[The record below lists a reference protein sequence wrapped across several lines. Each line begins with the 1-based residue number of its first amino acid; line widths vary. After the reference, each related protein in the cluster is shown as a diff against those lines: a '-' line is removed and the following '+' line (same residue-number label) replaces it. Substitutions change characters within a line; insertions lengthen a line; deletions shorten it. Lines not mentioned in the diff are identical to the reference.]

1 MRRGRRQAVRD
12 AVAVSIGAALVA
24 AAFVLPRMNLG
35 VRPRLDVGAE
45 KFATH
50 AGSAPIFGEWL
61 IHAGWGTGPA
71 IALAVVVVAWGP
83 TLAQRLS
90 WRALTL
96 GSWAVAGGWAFALAM
111 IDGWQRGFAGRL
123 TTRDEYLSQVPGV
136 TDIPATLRT
145 FAGRIVDY
153 QPHSWTTHV
162 SGHPP
167 GALLTFVWLDRIGL
181 HGGAWAGL
189 LCLLAGSSAAAAVVV
204 GVRALAD
211 ESTARRVAPF
221 VALAPTAIWVAVSAD
236 GYFAGVAAWGIALLA
251 VAVHR
256 PVRFPALTA
265 AAAGLLLGW
274 GVFCN
279 YGLMLMGLPAAAVL
293 ASAADWRAI
302 LRALGPAALAA
313 IGVAVAFAVAGFY
326 WFDGY
331 HLVQQRYWQGIAKDR
346 PFQYWSWANLAC
358 VVCAIGLGGVAGLG
372 RVFDGAAVRRRS
384 GFHLLLLG
392 VLAAVV
398 CADLSMLSKAEV
410 ERIWLPFTIWL
421 TAAAALLPVRSH
433 RIWLALNAAGA
444 IALNTIILTNW

>member
-1 MRRGRRQAVRD
+1 MRD

-167 GALLTFVWLDRIGL
+167 GR
-181 HGGAWAGL
+181 
-189 LCLLAGSSAAAAVVV
+189 C
-204 GVRALAD
+204 
-211 ESTARRVAPF
+211 
-221 VALAPTAIWVAVSAD
+221 
-236 GYFAGVAAWGIALLA
+236 
-251 VAVHR
+251 
-256 PVRFPALTA
+256 
-265 AAAGLLLGW
+265 
-274 GVFCN
+274 
-279 YGLMLMGLPAAAVL
+279 
-293 ASAADWRAI
+293 
-302 LRALGPAALAA
+302 
-313 IGVAVAFAVAGFY
+313 
-326 WFDGY
+326 
-331 HLVQQRYWQGIAKDR
+331 
-346 PFQYWSWANLAC
+346 
-358 VVCAIGLGGVAGLG
+358 
-372 RVFDGAAVRRRS
+372 
-384 GFHLLLLG
+384 
-392 VLAAVV
+392 
-398 CADLSMLSKAEV
+398 
-410 ERIWLPFTIWL
+410 
-421 TAAAALLPVRSH
+421 
-433 RIWLALNAAGA
+433 
-444 IALNTIILTNW
+444 

>member
-71 IALAVVVVAWGP
+71 IALAVAVVAWGP

-123 TTRDEYLSQVPGV
+123 TTRDEYLSQVPGI